1 VASEGR
7 VFRTGNHYGITQS
20 FQEILQHRF
29 RKFISPTIIPEED
42 QPWHKHC
49 IKKLELTPDLLKFLP
64 DTKKLFPTS
73 KEDATY
79 NFFERIGR
87 TSIKQRKRQGDKGRL
102 KDSNTIN
109 QVYKTCNNFFKVSGI
124 PRDLGVNLETQYFIY
139 SLQMMTLLSTFKIPI
154 QTNLT
159 I

>member
-1 VASEGR
+1 
-7 VFRTGNHYGITQS
+7 
-20 FQEILQHRF
+20 
-29 RKFISPTIIPEED
+29 
-42 QPWHKHC
+42 
-49 IKKLELTPDLLKFLP
+49 
-64 DTKKLFPTS
+64 LFPTS
-73 KEDATY
+73 KEDAAY
-79 NFFERIGR
+79 NFFECIGR
-87 TSIKQRKRQGDKGRL
+87 TSIKQRKLQGDNGRL

-159 I
+159 IKLEETSTIEFAYLGQHTF